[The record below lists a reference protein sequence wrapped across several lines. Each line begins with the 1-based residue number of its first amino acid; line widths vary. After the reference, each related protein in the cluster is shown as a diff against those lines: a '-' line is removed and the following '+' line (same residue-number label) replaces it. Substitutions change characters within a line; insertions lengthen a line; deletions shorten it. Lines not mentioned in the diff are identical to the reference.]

1 MTKDDYIF
9 IRNYAWD
16 ILIISQSD
24 HLPIDLQQIADSF
37 GVHLQQDLN
46 YFKQAIALC
55 SALLQQIGL
64 NDNEEYST
72 ALAIRIIAPIV
83 VLQNCDIKTY
93 KELENL
99 TLLPEPLSRH
109 RFDRIAVKKDYIG
122 MSSLERRVGLQ
133 FNSFCNN
140 YKTKQSNRFP

>member
-1 MTKDDYIF
+1 MTKDEYIF

-37 GVHLQQDLN
+37 GIRLQQNLS
-46 YFKQAIALC
+46 YFKQAVELC
-55 SALLQQIGL
+55 SALLKQIGL
-64 NDNEEYST
+64 NNNEECST
-72 ALAIRIIAPIV
+72 ALATRIIAPIT

-93 KELENL
+93 KELKNL
-99 TLLPEPLSRH
+99 TLLPEPLSKH
-109 RFDRIAVKKDYIG
+109 RFDRITAKKDYIG
-122 MSSLERRVGLQ
+122 MSSLERRVQQQ
-133 FNSFCNN
+133 FNSFCDD

>member
-46 YFKQAIALC
+46 YFKQAVALC

-72 ALAIRIIAPIV
+72 ALAIRIMAPIT
-83 VLQNCDIKTY
+83 VLQSCDVKTC

-99 TLLPEPLSRH
+99 TLLPESLSKH
-109 RFDRIAVKKDYIG
+109 RFNRISAKKSYIG
-122 MSSLERRVGLQ
+122 MSALERRVQHQ
-133 FNSFCNN
+133 FNSFCDS
-140 YKTKQSNRFP
+140 YKTKRSNRFP